1 MKNNNIISSSVKII
15 NQKNL
20 VLGKNIRID
29 DGVII
34 ICQKK

>member
-1 MKNNNIISSSVKII
+1 MKNKNKIAASVKII
-15 NQKNL
+15 NPNNL
-20 VLGKNIRID
+20 SLGKNIRID